1 MKKIYTLWV
10 LLLVMSQAW
19 GQQRPQ
25 YSQYMMNNF
34 LLNPAV
40 SGIEDYTEVK
50 LGVRQQWVGLEG
62 APVTYY
68 VSAHT
73 PLNKLVGEVRN
84 VGPGKG
90 LGRTHTIKRNRFA
103 KALPHHGVGVLALTD
118 QTGPLRR
125 SNFHLTYA
133 YHLPVS
139 RSVTISVGAN
149 GGLLRYSFD
158 PSRATYVNPA
168 DPVIRGDFIN
178 RNYFDFGLGLWIY
191 GESFFA
197 GFSGAQLLRSDRDL
211 NIQEDGINNVM
222 QNHYQATAGYKLR
235 LGQDV
240 ALIPS
245 LMVKLADPS
254 PVSLDI
260 NLQAIFVDRVWVG
273 ASYRDQDALVAMA
286 GVNISHILDASYAY
300 DYNSS
305 TLHTTNKGTHEII
318 LGLKLFNKARVI
330 CPRWMH

>member
-10 LLLVMSQAW
+10 LWLVMAPAW

-25 YSQYMMNNF
+25 YSQYMMNNY

-40 SGIEDYTEVK
+40 TGIEDYTEVK
-50 LGVRQQWVGLEG
+50 LGVRQQWIGLEG

-73 PLNKLVGEVRN
+73 PLNKLAREVRN

-90 LGRTHTIKRNRFA
+90 THTIKRNRFSRDE
-103 KALPHHGVGVLALTD
+103 PHHGVGVIALTD
-118 QTGPLRR
+118 QTGPLRQ

-139 RSVTISVGAN
+139 RAVTVSLGAN
-149 GGLLRYSFD
+149 AGLLRYSFN
-158 PSRATYVNPA
+158 PREATYVNPA
-168 DPVIRGDFIN
+168 DPVITGDYIN
-178 RNYFDFGLGLWIY
+178 RNYFDFGLGLWVY
-191 GESFFA
+191 GERFFL
-197 GFSGAQLLRSDRDL
+197 GLSGAQLLRSNRDL
-211 NIQEDGINNVM
+211 NMREEGVNNVM
-222 QNHYQATAGYKLR
+222 QNHFQATAGYKVR

-245 LMVKLADPS
+245 VMVKMADPS
-254 PVSLDI
+254 PVSLDV

-273 ASYRDQDALVAMA
+273 ASYRNEDALVVMG
-286 GVNISHILDASYAY
+286 GVNISHIMDVSYSY

-305 TLHTTNKGTHEII
+305 GLHTTNKGSHEII
-318 LGLKLFNKARVI
+318 LGLKLFNKAKVI

>member
-1 MKKIYTLWV
+1 MKKIYTLWG

-25 YSQYMMNNF
+25 FSQYMMNNY
-34 LLNPAV
+34 LLNPAI
-40 SGIEDYTEVK
+40 SGIEDYTDVK
-50 LGVRQQWVGLEG
+50 MGVRQQWIGLEG

-68 VSAHT
+68 VSAHM
-73 PLNKLVGEVRN
+73 PLNKLAREVRSA
-84 VGPGKG
+84 GKG
-90 LGRTHTIKRNRFA
+90 LGRTHTIKRNRFTRDR
-103 KALPHHGVGVLALTD
+103 PHHGAGVIALTD

-139 RSVTISVGAN
+139 RAVTVAMGAN
-149 GGLLRYSFD
+149 AGLLRYSFN
-158 PSRATYVNPA
+158 PAEATYANPA
-168 DPVIRGDFIN
+168 DPVITGEYLN
-178 RNYFDFGLGLWIY
+178 RNYFDFGLGMWIY
-191 GESFFA
+191 AENFFL
-197 GFSGAQLLRSDRDL
+197 GLSGAQLLRSDRDL
-211 NIQEDGINNVM
+211 NLREDGIHNVM
-222 QNHYQATAGYKLR
+222 QNHYQATAGYKVR

-245 LMVKLADPS
+245 VMVKLADPS

-260 NLQAIFVDRVWVG
+260 NLQAVFVDRVWVG
-273 ASYRDQDALVAMA
+273 ASYRNEDALVAMA
-286 GVNISHILDASYAY
+286 GVNISHIMDASYAY

-305 TLHTTNKGTHEII
+305 GLNTTNKGTHEIV

>member
-1 MKKIYTLWV
+1 MKKTYLLWV
-10 LLLVMSQAW
+10 LLLVTGQAW

-25 YSQYMMNNF
+25 YSQYMMNPF

-50 LGVRQQWVGLEG
+50 LGVRQQWLGLEG

-73 PLNKLVGEVRN
+73 PLNKLVSEVRS

-90 LGRTHTIKRNRFA
+90 LGRTHTVQRNRFT
-103 KALPHHGVGVLALTD
+103 KPSPHHGVGVLALTD

-139 RSVTISVGAN
+139 RAITVSLGAN
-149 GGLLRYSFD
+149 AGLLRYSFD
-158 PSRATYVNPA
+158 PREATYVNPA
-168 DPVIRGDFIN
+168 DPVITADYLN
-178 RNYFDFGLGLWIY
+178 RNYFDFGLGLWVY

-197 GFSGAQLLRSDRDL
+197 GFSGAQLLRSNRDL
-211 NIQEDGINNVM
+211 NMRDKGGNNVM
-222 QNHYQATAGYKLR
+222 QNHYQATAGYKVR

-240 ALIPS
+240 MLVPS
-245 LMVKLADPS
+245 LMVKLAEPS
-254 PVSLDI
+254 PVSVDV
-260 NLQAIFVDRVWVG
+260 NLQAVFVERFWVG
-273 ASYRDQDALVAMA
+273 ASYRDEDALIAMA
-286 GVNISHILDASYAY
+286 GLNISHLLDASYAY

-305 TLHTTNKGTHEII
+305 ALNTTNKGTHEIVV
-318 LGLKLFNKARVI
+318 GLKLFNKARVI
-330 CPRWMH
+330 CPRWMR